1 MAAPTAKID
10 GGRIFKNNILD
21 ALSRTHIA
29 VPLTLFWGIGL
40 AATVYGVMEY
50 HLAVG
55 SSIALFFTGTL
66 FFTLIEYLA
75 HRNLYH
81 MGVAGSPRKAKLQ
94 YLLHGFHHDHPRD
107 KRRLALPPVVSLVL
121 AAIFM
126 SLFCLLMGAHGLAF
140 GGGFLSGYATYLGVH
155 YMVHVY
161 NPPRNF
167 FGVLWKHH
175 NLHHYVGDTGGFGVS
190 SPLWD
195 LFFGTM
201 PVDPR
206 KKKVAKA

>member
-1 MAAPTAKID
+1 MSIQNTD
-10 GGRIFKNNILD
+10 GGRVFRNPVLD

-40 AATVYGVMEY
+40 LASWYGVAHY
-50 HLAVG
+50 HLDISATF
-55 SSIALFFTGTL
+55 ALFITGGV
-66 FFTLIEYLA
+66 FFTLIEYIA

-107 KRRLALPPVVSLVL
+107 KRRLALPPLVSLVL
-121 AAIFM
+121 ATIFM
-126 SLFCLLMGAHGLAF
+126 SLFCLIMGTHGLAF
-140 GGGFLSGYATYLGVH
+140 GGGFLSGYASYLAVH
-155 YMVHVY
+155 YAVHVY
-161 NPPRNF
+161 TPPRNF
-167 FGVLWKHH
+167 IGMLWKHH

-195 LFFGTM
+195 VLFGTM

-206 KKKVAKA
+206 KKKVVKL